1 MAKKDT
7 DEQLNV
13 LLSEINKTQKEVS
26 DLEEKRNSVDNIV
39 ESVRPIIR
47 MRQELIQGG
56 FESDQAFAIILTM
69 LQNAFK
75 TMPEVDYE

>member
-7 DEQLNV
+7 DELNV

-56 FESDQAFAIILTM
+56 FENDQAFAIILTM

>member
-7 DEQLNV
+7 DELNV
-13 LLSEINKTQKEVS
+13 LLSEINKTRKEVS

-39 ESVRPIIR
+39 ESVYPIIR
-47 MRQELIQGG
+47 MRQELIRGG

>member
-7 DEQLNV
+7 DELNV
-13 LLSEINKTQKEVS
+13 LLSEINKTRKEVS

-39 ESVRPIIR
+39 ESVYPIIR